1 MLRIVKSMN
10 KKNTVS
16 KKKIEEEKELLKDKK
31 KYFLR
36 DKGLF
41 NKEKRIC

>member
-1 MLRIVKSMN
+1 MN

-16 KKKIEEEKELLKDKK
+16 KKKIEEEKGLLKDKK

-36 DKGLF
+36 GKDLF